1 MRKIV
6 IAGSLLIVAACTSNP
21 KPNTG
26 PSRRGEAP
34 IGASTTGA
42 PSAKGAVE
50 GFMAAV
56 KGQDLQKMSILWGTE
71 KGLAREQMSRDE
83 LEKRLVVIQCNMSHD
98 SWLFTNKPTLLRSSF
113 EQDFEI
119 ELHQKNFKAQ
129 TNVTTVRSA
138 DGRWYVKDVDL
149 RPLNQFCR

>member
-6 IAGSLLIVAACTSNP
+6 IACSLLCVAACTSNP
-21 KPNTG
+21 KPNTSSRQAEL
-26 PSRRGEAP
+26 PSG
-34 IGASTTGA
+34 SQTGA
-42 PSAKGAVE
+42 PNAKGAVE
-50 GFMAAV
+50 GFLAAV

-71 KGLAREQMSRDE
+71 KGLAREQMSRDD
-83 LEKRLVVIQCNMSHD
+83 LEKRLVVIQCNMMHD
-98 SWLFTNKPTLLRSSF
+98 SWLFTNKPALLRSSF

-119 ELHQKNFKAQ
+119 ELHQRNFKAQ
-129 TNVTTVRSA
+129 TNVTTVRTA